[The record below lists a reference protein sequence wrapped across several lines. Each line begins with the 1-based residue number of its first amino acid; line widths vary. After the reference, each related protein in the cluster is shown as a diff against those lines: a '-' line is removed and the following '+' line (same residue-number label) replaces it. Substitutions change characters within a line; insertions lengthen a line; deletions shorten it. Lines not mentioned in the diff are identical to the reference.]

1 VHLGRSHWRE
11 DAFAIEWDRCDNEVS
26 VCTWDAASDRCA
38 NEAAVCIRDAAS
50 GASLTYP
57 VRRIIGRGVKSV
69 RGESVLHLV
78 IRITMR
84 ISMTCRLC

>member
-1 VHLGRSHWRE
+1 MHLGRSHWRE

-26 VCTWDAASDRCA
+26 VCTWDAASDRCD